1 VEIKYSYLGYSLI
14 FLFLWILFYISR
26 PDLRSRML
34 TFSLLITPLGPLS
47 EIWFLKDYW
56 RRPTIFGY
64 PISIED
70 AIFAFAIGGIAYS
83 LCKIVFN
90 LMVLPSEDQSRR
102 PWLVIAFLVMTIL
115 PLPLPTDLFGINS
128 IFSSAFSLLLI
139 AILTWILRPDLLK
152 PSILSG
158 ILMAVLFFV
167 VYKIMQVIFPGAIEF
182 WCMGCNPS
190 GVRLWGINL
199 EELLWDF
206 AWGLSGGMM
215 VEAVMGERLQ
225 KRSSARQPQ

>member
-1 VEIKYSYLGYSLI
+1 
-14 FLFLWILFYISR
+14 
-26 PDLRSRML
+26 ML
-34 TFSLLITPLGPLS
+34 TFSLIITPLGPLS

-56 RRPTIFGY
+56 RRPTILGY
-64 PISIED
+64 PIGIED

-83 LCKIVFN
+83 LYKIVFN
-90 LMVLPSEDQSRR
+90 LTALSSEDQPRR
-102 PWLVIAFLVMTIL
+102 PWLVIAFLVLTIL
-115 PLPLPTDLFGINS
+115 PLLLLTDLLGFNS

-139 AILTWILRPDLLK
+139 AILIWILRPDLFK
-152 PSILSG
+152 PSLVNG

-167 VYKIMQVIFPGAIEF
+167 IYKAMQVIFPGAIEF

-190 GVRLWGINL
+190 GIKLWDINL

-206 AWGLSGGMM
+206 AWGMAGSTM

-225 KRSSARQPQ
+225 KRFSTSQPQ